1 MSVDTI
7 HLMRRTDPSAPLR
20 DLDDVRVL
28 ASVVTLDGDTIPA
41 GTEGTV
47 VAVWGA
53 GEASEVEF
61 SEPLG
66 PLATVGAAQLARTE
80 RAIP

>member
-1 MSVDTI
+1 
-7 HLMRRTDPSAPLR
+7 MRRTDPSAPLQ

-41 GTEGTV
+41 GTEGAV

-53 GEASEVEF
+53 GETYEVEF
-61 SEPLG
+61 SEPPG
-66 PLATVGAAQLARTE
+66 ALATVDAAQLARTG